1 MLRHYKIKERIR
13 ELNTLWNIRPTP
25 HGTLGV
31 QQSLQERLKI
41 RMTKLLQ
48 ILPDSAPLK
57 KNQKIRVK
65 LSGDGTCIGTRLHVV
80 NFTFTV
86 LDEGIAANCAEG
98 NHPLVISKQAESYN
112 ALANS
117 QIFGLRL
124 SLKSIQVD

>member
-1 MLRHYKIKERIR
+1 MHESTTLNTIILVKDQYNVSGLAYHEMAKVCKEMPRHYKIKERIR

-57 KNQKIRVK
+57 KN
-65 LSGDGTCIGTRLHVV
+65 
-80 NFTFTV
+80 
-86 LDEGIAANCAEG
+86 
-98 NHPLVISKQAESYN
+98 
-112 ALANS
+112 
-117 QIFGLRL
+117 
-124 SLKSIQVD
+124 